1 MRDEKRGCQQEWKEP
16 SRGTGSQGS
25 FNKHDSQC
33 NQNVI
38 NQQAVRPP
46 RQKVN
51 DLKNSAIRES
61 DTLIIETQRRDRK
74 SEGISNSHGQSNF
87 KEAELNKPDDV
98 EESKEEEELR
108 AARAAAARAK
118 LRAALGIGIS
128 SATKKQESAAA
139 AEEGGQPQTSAGAVD
154 RTCETGRIE
163 EAVDP
168 GKAERIAATKAKMRE
183 ALLSAALA
191 EVGRGGGGGKRSLSM
206 KEGKADGVGQGRVE
220 GGGGLERRA
229 STGRRLSTQAAP
241 TGGRRSSGAVE
252 AQNTIWEFFEEGRKK
267 GTCKTCGYVVG
278 IKHNHGGLT
287 RFQQADFWNQTYLHF
302 LQAPQS
308 CAPARVQRIH
318 GQV

>member
-1 MRDEKRGCQQEWKEP
+1 MRDEKRGCHQEWKEP

-25 FNKHDSQC
+25 FNKNDSQC

-51 DLKNSAIRES
+51 DFKNSTIRES
-61 DTLIIETQRRDRK
+61 DTLIIETQRREKK
-74 SEGISNSHGQSNF
+74 SEGVSNIHGQSNF

-128 SATKKQESAAA
+128 ATKKQESAAA
-139 AEEGGQPQTSAGAVD
+139 AEEGGQAQTSAGAVD

-163 EAVDP
+163 EPVDP

-206 KEGKADGVGQGRVE
+206 KEGKAEGVGQGRVE

-287 RFQQADFWNQTYLHF
+287 RFQQADFWNQTYPHF